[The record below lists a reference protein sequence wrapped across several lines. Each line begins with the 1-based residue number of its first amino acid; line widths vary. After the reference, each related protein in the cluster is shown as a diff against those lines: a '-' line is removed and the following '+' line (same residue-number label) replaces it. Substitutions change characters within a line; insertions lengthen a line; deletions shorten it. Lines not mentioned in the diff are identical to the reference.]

1 MNQQFSA
8 SGLEAS
14 PTGDFPSCN
23 GSAALQGLVSFL
35 PKLSEPPQKAI
46 IKLVPADQEE
56 AAKRMAAWEA
66 ATALSHPNLMQVFA
80 YGRCQIDSVPLFYVV
95 TEFADEVL
103 AEVLRERP
111 LTPQETHEMLGPALD
126 ALSYLHGKGF
136 DPQPVEAVEHHG
148 RQRPLEAVRGWPLL
162 FWNHREAVSGANGVR
177 RAGGSAW
184 VWSGPRLTSGRW
196 VPHSWRFSGSEPPVW
211 DGTATSEPV
220 VPGFIPPP
228 FAALARDCLRTD
240 PAKRC
245 TLQEI
250 KARLESGA
258 ALRRSAR
265 KAGNAPHVKGRVPA
279 LIGAAAIL
287 LAGIGIWIVFSHRAQ
302 PPSPAAEQQNV
313 QANAPE
319 ATPTEGPA
327 TTPAPVEA
335 PTPPPAPA
343 AAPAATS
350 IPAPAPAPAAAL
362 PPAPTA
368 ENPAPSSATVN
379 GAVTKQVQ
387 PNVLPSALKTVTG
400 TIKVTVRL
408 AVDEN
413 GNVTDASIE
422 LAGPSKY
429 FANKALEAARRWQ
442 FKPAQV
448 DGQAVPSAWLL
459 QFLFRQSG
467 ITVTPEKSAP

>member
-1 MNQQFSA
+1 M
-8 SGLEAS
+8 G
-14 PTGDFPSCN
+14 
-23 GSAALQGLVSFL
+23 
-35 PKLSEPPQKAI
+35 
-46 IKLVPADQEE
+46 
-56 AAKRMAAWEA
+56 
-66 ATALSHPNLMQVFA
+66 
-80 YGRCQIDSVPLFYVV
+80 
-95 TEFADEVL
+95 
-103 AEVLRERP
+103 
-111 LTPQETHEMLGPALD
+111 
-126 ALSYLHGKGF
+126 
-136 DPQPVEAVEHHG
+136 
-148 RQRPLEAVRGWPLL
+148 
-162 FWNHREAVSGANGVR
+162 
-177 RAGGSAW
+177 
-184 VWSGPRLTSGRW
+184 WSGPRLTSGRW
-196 VPHSWRFSGSEPPVW
+196 VPHLWRFSGSEQPVW